1 MNNRHSH
8 GIFLLVLYLTF
19 AIFTLALTVTAASVY
34 ENISSGMEENHS
46 VRTALSYIS
55 TKMRQADGV
64 KIENGQIIIDED
76 DCVSR
81 IYYHDG
87 SLTEYFGEANAE
99 FETEYGDE
107 IISADSFEAREENGN
122 IRIEIGINGRVYP
135 LDFAQKVN

>member
-55 TKMRQADGV
+55 TKMRQADDV
-64 KIENGQIIIDED
+64 KIENGQITIAED

-87 SLTEYFGEANAE
+87 SLTEYFGEADAE
-99 FETEYGDE
+99 FEAEYGDE
-107 IISADSFEAREENGN
+107 IITADSFEAKEENGD
-122 IRIEIGINGRVYP
+122 IYIEIGINGRVYP

>member
-55 TKMRQADGV
+55 TKMRQADDV

-81 IYYHDG
+81 IYYHGG
-87 SLTEYFGEANAE
+87 SLTEYFGEADAE
-99 FETEYGDE
+99 FEAEYGDV
-107 IISADSFEAREENGN
+107 IITADSFEAREENGD
-122 IRIEIGINGRVYP
+122 IYIEIGINGRVYP